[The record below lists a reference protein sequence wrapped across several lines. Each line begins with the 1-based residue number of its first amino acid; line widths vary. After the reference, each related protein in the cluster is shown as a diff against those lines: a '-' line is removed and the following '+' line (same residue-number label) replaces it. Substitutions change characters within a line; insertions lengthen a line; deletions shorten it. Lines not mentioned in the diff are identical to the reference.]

1 MVCGTGEDKVK
12 AENAGLVPGHAYTL
26 IGCANYKNT

>member
-1 MVCGTGEDKVK
+1 MVCGTGSDETK

-26 IGCANYKNT
+26 IGCANP